1 MSQDFQLVYIV
12 GAGHSGSTLLN
23 LLLNGHSQIIGL
35 SEIDKLGRYLRK
47 KPNNRQLKTDFW
59 QDLKQGYEIA
69 AGEPFT
75 SIDIHWE
82 AASIWGDKNFRKKRK
97 TIVSTLLNE
106 LTCRKKIRASDAQD
120 FADWTQQNQYLFSC
134 IAEKSG
140 ANILLDSSKK
150 WQRLSLLNK
159 SGCFNIKVIHLVRDG
174 RAVVNS
180 YIRRK
185 YSSFAPAFH
194 NWIRKSIPPLYLQ
207 GEFEQSDWLRL
218 YYEELVSQ
226 PEITLRKLCDFLKVD
241 YEPKMLHYRQHLN
254 IGLHGNKGVNKS
266 QDEKIVLDHKWKR
279 ELSRLNLAR
288 FTLFGGWLNTYYG
301 Y

>member
-1 MSQDFQLVYIV
+1 MSQDFQLVYIL

-35 SEIDKLGRYLRK
+35 SEIYQLGRYLRK

-59 QDLKQGYEIA
+59 QDVKQRYEIA
-69 AGEPFT
+69 AGEPLT
-75 SIDIHWE
+75 SIDIHWQK
-82 AASIWGDKNFRKKRK
+82 APIWGDKNFQKKRK
-97 TIVSTLLNE
+97 TIVSTLLGE

-140 ANILLDSSKK
+140 ANILIDSSKQ
-150 WQRLSLLNK
+150 WQRLSLLKK

-180 YIRRK
+180 YIRK
-185 YSSFAPAFH
+185 YGSFAPALRK
-194 NWIRKSIPPLYLQ
+194 WIRNAMPPSYLRR
-207 GEFEQSDWLRL
+207 EFEQSNWLRL
-218 YYEELVSQ
+218 HYEELASQ
-226 PEITLRKLCDFLKVD
+226 PETTLRKLCDFLEVD
-241 YEPKMLHYRQHLN
+241 YEPQMLHYRQHLN
-254 IGLHGNKGVNKS
+254 IGLRGNFGVNHR
-266 QDEKIVLDHKWKR
+266 QDEKIVLDQKWKR